1 MLTFKKVG
9 LLLRETVSDWSDD
22 QAPHLAAAL
31 ACYTLLSTAPLVIL
45 CLSIAGAVF
54 GEDAARG
61 EMTQQVQALIGA
73 QAAGAVQSI
82 ANSAHHD
89 AGVLSSII
97 GIVVGLIG
105 ASGVFGELQLAL
117 NIIWGVKPKDG
128 RGVRGFIRDR
138 FLSFT
143 MVVSVAFLLLVSLLV
158 STVLAGIGHF
168 LADALPGGELL
179 WQVINALLS
188 LAVITALFALIFKVV
203 PDVDVT
209 WRDVGVGAAVT
220 ALLFT
225 IGKTLLG
232 LYLGKSGVTSSYG
245 AAGSIVALVVWV
257 FYSAQILFGGAEFAQ
272 VYARNSGSHFR
283 PSKNAVAVKKS
294 TRDAAELQHPDR
306 HAPRVTA
313 ASSDSPA

>member
-1 MLTFKKVG
+1 MLTLQKTG
-9 LLLRETVSDWSDD
+9 ALLRETVSDWSDD

-45 CLSIAGAVF
+45 CLSIAGALF

-82 ANSAHHD
+82 ASSAHHD

-97 GIVVGLIG
+97 GIVVGMIG

-117 NIIWGVKPKDG
+117 NIIWGVKPKPG
-128 RGVRGFIRDR
+128 RGVKGFIRDR

-143 MVVSVAFLLLVSLLV
+143 MVVGVAFLLLVSLLV
-158 STVLAGIGHF
+158 STLLAGIGHF
-168 LADALPGGELL
+168 LAGALPGGEIL
-179 WQVINALLS
+179 WQVVNALAS
-188 LAVITALFALIFKVV
+188 FAVITGLFALIFKVV

-209 WRDVGVGAAVT
+209 WKDVWVGAAVT

-283 PSKNAVAVKKS
+283 PSKNAVAVKQS
-294 TRDAAELQHPDR
+294 TIDSAEQQRSERQPL
-306 HAPRVTA
+306 
-313 ASSDSPA
+313 ASARSDSPA